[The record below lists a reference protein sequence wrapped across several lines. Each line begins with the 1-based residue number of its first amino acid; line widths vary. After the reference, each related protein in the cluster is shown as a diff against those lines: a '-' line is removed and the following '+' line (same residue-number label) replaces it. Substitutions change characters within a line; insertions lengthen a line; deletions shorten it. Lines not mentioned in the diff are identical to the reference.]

1 MKLPDAPERYDRRN
15 EQEMRSAIENFLTRL
30 EQAPGG
36 WTQWTGTASRVTQ
49 NADAP
54 PTLTQVAQ
62 AVKAITDDLIL
73 RVKS

>member
-15 EQEMRSAIENFLTRL
+15 EQEMRLTIENFLSRL
-30 EQAPGG
+30 EQSPSG
-36 WTQWTGTASRVTQ
+36 WTQWTGTAVRTTQ

-62 AVKAITDDLIL
+62 AVKALIDDLVL

>member
-15 EQEMRSAIENFLTRL
+15 EQEMRAAIENFLTRL
-30 EQAPGG
+30 EQAPSG
-36 WTQWTGTASRVTQ
+36 WVQWTGTASRVTQ

-62 AVKAITDDLIL
+62 GLKAVIDDLIV